1 MNIDPLTTAI
11 IAILFALVF
20 AAIQLAITA
29 SRRGRTTAATPIGA
43 TGRHP
48 ANILGFQC
56 SESPAA
62 PPAANRPQRRS

>member
-11 IAILFALVF
+11 IGILFALVF

-29 SRRGRTTAATPIGA
+29 SRRGAA
-43 TGRHP
+43 GRHP
-48 ANILGFQC
+48 GNILGFQC

>member
-43 TGRHP
+43 AGRRP
-48 ANILGFQC
+48 TNILGFHRIEAQ
-56 SESPAA
+56 
-62 PPAANRPQRRS
+62 NRRWPIV